1 MKTGQWSMFK
11 TLMVLLVAL
20 AAVASFG
27 GIQEATAQGTV
38 AVQKLR
44 RRPLL
49 GVQRWDMFSGKGSTQ
64 QKELGYL
71 PGGPGFLKDSQWHD
85 RVPFFCRLTKDVDW
99 IEHPAN
105 AGPVWFN
112 HPFS

>member
-49 GVQRWDMFSGKGSTQ
+49 GVQRWDMFSGKGATQ

-71 PGGPGFLKDSQWHD
+71 PGGPAFLRDSQWHN
-85 RVPFFCRLTKDVDW
+85 RAPFF
-99 IEHPAN
+99 
-105 AGPVWFN
+105 
-112 HPFS
+112 

>member
-11 TLMVLLVAL
+11 TLLLILVTL

-27 GIQEATAQGTV
+27 GIQEATAEETV
-38 AVQKLR
+38 TIQKLQ

-49 GVQRWDMFSGKGSTQ
+49 GVQRWDMFSGKGATQ

-71 PGGPGFLKDSQWHD
+71 PGKKWLLERPPMARSGAFLLSAD
-85 RVPFFCRLTKDVDW
+85 
-99 IEHPAN
+99 
-105 AGPVWFN
+105 
-112 HPFS
+112 